1 MKESR
6 MDKKTKAIL
15 EGIKTAMEAELTGH
29 AFYKN
34 AAETTDDVM
43 GKETFL
49 RMAGEEMSHF
59 NYLRHQY
66 KSVLEKGA
74 FDFEEKIKRQHKH
87 SDHPIFSDAIKKR
100 IKESHFEVSALSIG
114 MKLEMDAMKYYRS
127 RAEEAQDKD
136 EKQLYRE
143 LADWEQDHYRA
154 FKQQLDVLKEE
165 YFEANNFIPM

>member
-1 MKESR
+1 
-6 MDKKTKAIL
+6 MDKKTERIL

-34 AAETTDDVM
+34 AAESTSDPM

-59 NYLRHQY
+59 SYLRHQY
-66 KSVLEKGA
+66 KSVLEKGG
-74 FDFEEKIKRQHKH
+74 FDFGEKIKQQHKH
-87 SDHPIFSDAIKKR
+87 ADHPIFSDAIKSR

-114 MKLEMDAMKYYRS
+114 MKLEMDAMNYYRS
-127 RAEEAQDKD
+127 QSEEAQDKD
-136 EKQLYRE
+136 VKQLYRE
-143 LADWEQDHYRA
+143 LAAWEQDHYRA
-154 FKQQLDVLKEE
+154 FKQQLDLLKED